1 GARARAASRA
11 EILDLALLACA
22 AVVVVPAHR
31 DAARARVALD
41 HELHDRSG
49 LAELGAVCVVR
60 EELLGREDAV
70 WPDDVRI
77 LARIEDHLAETV
89 GDVGGLEVSALQE
102 LLHDLVAADAQARRG
117 VPADLPGADPV
128 DRLEH
133 RGRVARSEQADE
145 LTRIDE
151 TDGVARTI
159 DL

>member
-1 GARARAASRA
+1 VLVVACPLALAAAVDRIVDHAVARQRAVAEDVENERHADARGVLEARAHAASRA
-11 EILDLALLACA
+11 EILDLTLLACA
-22 AVVVVPAHR
+22 AVVVVAAHR

-70 WPDDVRI
+70 WPDDARI

-102 LLHDLVAADAQARRG
+102 L
-117 VPADLPGADPV
+117 
-128 DRLEH
+128 
-133 RGRVARSEQADE
+133 
-145 LTRIDE
+145 
-151 TDGVARTI
+151 
-159 DL
+159 